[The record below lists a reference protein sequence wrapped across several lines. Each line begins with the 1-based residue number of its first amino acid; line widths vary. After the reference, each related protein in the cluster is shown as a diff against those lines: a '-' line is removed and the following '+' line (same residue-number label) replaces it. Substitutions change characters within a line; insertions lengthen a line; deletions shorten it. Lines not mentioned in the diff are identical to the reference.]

1 MILFKK
7 KKPICKTSKDMLPKV
22 VQNIDDYKCFCD
34 NCPDKN
40 GCNIYSVLQSYG
52 TGVHNWEPIEHILQ
66 GVLEKRVSIN
76 QTCKNRVKR
85 DNKFIKKSIK
95 NTPSEPFK

>member
-7 KKPICKTSKDMLPKV
+7 QPICKTDKNMLSKV
-22 VQNIDDYKCFCD
+22 VQQIDDYKCFCD
-34 NCPDKN
+34 NCLDKN
-40 GCNIYSVLQSYG
+40 RCNIYSVLQSYG

-76 QTCKNRVKR
+76 QTCKNRVKH
-85 DNKFIKKSIK
+85 DNKFIKNSIK
-95 NTPSEPFK
+95 NTPNKPFK